1 MTRMN
6 ADIRT
11 RDLVVGY
18 GDKAVLSDVTLDLPR
33 HAITCLVGGSGSG
46 KTTLFRTIVGLI
58 PPLGGAVELL
68 GRDLGQAD
76 DEARNAALRR
86 VGMLFQN
93 GALLNSMTVRE
104 NVAFPLTEH
113 TDLPRP
119 VVDALVRVRLQQLGV
134 LHALDMYPSELSGG
148 MRKRVGLARAMIHDP
163 AILMCDEPS
172 AGLDPVTS
180 AGLDRVL
187 ISLKGLFDLTIVVV
201 THELDSIRR
210 IADHVIMVGRRRQG
224 PPGLLFDGP
233 AQAFFAS
240 DDPGIRA
247 FLDRREP

>member
-1 MTRMN
+1 MD

-18 GDKAVLSDVTLDLPR
+18 GDKAVLSGLDLALPR

-58 PPLGGAVELL
+58 APLSGTVELL
-68 GRDLGQAD
+68 GRDLGAGTD
-76 DEARNAALRR
+76 DERNATLQR

-104 NVAFPLTEH
+104 NVAFPLVEH
-113 TDLPRP
+113 TGLPRP

-134 LHALDMYPSELSGG
+134 LHALDLYPSELSGG

-187 ISLKGLFDLTIVVV
+187 VSLKGIFGLTIVVV

-210 IADHVIMVGRRRQG
+210 IADHVVMVGKRKQG
-224 PPGLLFDGP
+224 PPGVLFDGP
-233 AQAFFAS
+233 ATDFFAS
-240 DDPGIRA
+240 TDTGIRA
-247 FLDRREP
+247 FLDRREG